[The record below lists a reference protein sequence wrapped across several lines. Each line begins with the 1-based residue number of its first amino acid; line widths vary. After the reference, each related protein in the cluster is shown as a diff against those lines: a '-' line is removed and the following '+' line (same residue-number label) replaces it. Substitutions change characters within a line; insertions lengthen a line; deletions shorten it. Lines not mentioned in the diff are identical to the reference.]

1 MHVFFTIA
9 KIFTNNNSILSI
21 KKKSITHVFIVV
33 YRINRYISSI
43 LLGELFCLYKTLTP
57 VAPVSKWLRG
67 YPPSQICVSLN
78 VMKRSKAKHKGL
90 STYRK
95 NDLISWMVFRP
106 DWLLSRMLGHEF
118 RLNKISSHTQY
129 GKSVLYIR
137 TGNW

>member
-67 YPPSQICVSLN
+67 YPPSQICVIE
-78 VMKRSKAKHKGL
+78 R
-90 STYRK
+90 
-95 NDLISWMVFRP
+95 
-106 DWLLSRMLGHEF
+106 HEEE
-118 RLNKISSHTQY
+118 
-129 GKSVLYIR
+129 
-137 TGNW
+137 